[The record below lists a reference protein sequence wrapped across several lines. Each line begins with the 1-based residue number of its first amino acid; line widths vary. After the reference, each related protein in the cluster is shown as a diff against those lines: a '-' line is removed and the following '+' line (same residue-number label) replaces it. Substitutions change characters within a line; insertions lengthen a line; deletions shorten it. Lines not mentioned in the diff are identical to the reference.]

1 MTSTAS
7 QQIPPGK
14 FGLPVIGETLD
25 FFKDPNFAKKR
36 HQQYGEIFKTRLLG
50 SPTIF
55 LKGPD
60 ANRFVLTHENEYFQV
75 SWPGSVKALL
85 GPLSLALQTG
95 HGHVQRRK
103 LLVQA
108 FQPRALE
115 GYLPTMEAIC
125 DRYLTRWA
133 ELGQFTWYPE
143 LRNLT
148 FDIACK
154 LLVGLDNAAETNLG
168 HWFETWCEG
177 LFSIPLNLPW
187 TRFGKAYRCRKR
199 LLEELERLI
208 RDRSTQPDPGTDAL
222 GLMLQARDDE
232 GNQLAIEELKD
243 QVLLL
248 LFAGH
253 ETLTSALASFCLLM
267 AQNPAVMEQ
276 ARAEQEAFQDQPLT
290 LDTLKQMTYLEQVL
304 KEVLRMIAPVGGGFR
319 TVLKACEF
327 EGYTIPAGWTV
338 LYQISLTHQDSNIFK
353 SPETF
358 DPDRFAP
365 HRAEDKVKPFSHVP
379 FGGGVRECLGKEFAR
394 LEMKLFAA
402 KLLRHY
408 TWQLLPGQDLS
419 LVTVPTPHPK
429 DELKVTFS
437 PLAAVGKQTISH
449 RFD

>member
-1 MTSTAS
+1 MISTPS
-7 QQIPPGK
+7 QQLPPGE
-14 FGLPVIGETLD
+14 FGPPVIGETLN
-25 FFKDPNFAKKR
+25 FFRDPNYSQKK
-36 HQQYGEIFKTRLLG
+36 HEQYGDVFKTRLLG
-50 SPTIF
+50 SPTVF

-60 ANRFVLTHENEYFQV
+60 ATRFVLMHENEYFQV

-95 HGHVQRRK
+95 HVHLQRRK

-115 GYLPTMEAIC
+115 GYVPAMAEIC
-125 DRYLTRWA
+125 DLTFTRWA
-133 ELGQFTWYPE
+133 NQGQLTWYPE

-154 LLVGLDNAAETNLG
+154 LLVGLDNASATPLG
-168 HWFETWCEG
+168 HWFETWCGG
-177 LFSIPLNLPW
+177 LFTIPINLPW
-187 TRFGKAYRCRKR
+187 TRFGKAYRCRG
-199 LLEELERLI
+199 LLLKELERMI
-208 RDRSTQPDPGTDAL
+208 RDRAAQSDTGDDAL
-222 GLMLQARDDE
+222 GLMLQARDED
-232 GNQLAIEELKD
+232 GNQLSIEELKD

-253 ETLTSALASFCLLM
+253 ETLTSALASFCLLVAQYPDVM
-267 AQNPAVMEQ
+267 AKARTEQ
-276 ARAEQEAFQDQPLT
+276 AALQDQLLT
-290 LDTLKQMTYLEQVL
+290 LDTLKQMPYLDQVL

-319 TVLKACEF
+319 TVLKPCQF
-327 EGYTIPAGWTV
+327 DGYTIPAGWIV
-338 LYQISLTHQDSNIFK
+338 LYEINLTHQDSQVFRD
-353 SPETF
+353 PDTF

-365 HRAEDKVKPFSHVP
+365 DRAEDKNKPFSHVP

-402 KLLRHY
+402 KLLRGY
-408 TWQLLPGQDLS
+408 SWSLLPNQDLT

-437 PLAAVGKQTISH
+437 AV
-449 RFD
+449 

>member
-1 MTSTAS
+1 MISTPS
-7 QQIPPGK
+7 QQLPPGE
-14 FGLPVIGETLD
+14 FGLPVIGETLN
-25 FFKDPNFAKKR
+25 FFRDPNYSQKK
-36 HQQYGEIFKTRLLG
+36 HEQYGDVFKTRLLG
-50 SPTIF
+50 SPTVF

-60 ANRFVLTHENEYFQV
+60 ATRFVLMHENEYFQV

-95 HGHVQRRK
+95 HVHLQRRK

-115 GYLPTMEAIC
+115 GYVPAMAEIC
-125 DRYLTRWA
+125 DRAFTRWTNQDQ
-133 ELGQFTWYPE
+133 LTWYPE

-154 LLVGLDNAAETNLG
+154 LLVGLDNASATPLG
-168 HWFETWCEG
+168 HWFEAWCGG
-177 LFSIPLNLPW
+177 LFTIPINLPW
-187 TRFGKAYRCRKR
+187 TRFGKAYRCRG
-199 LLEELERLI
+199 LLLKELERMI
-208 RDRSTQPDPGTDAL
+208 RDRAAQSDTGDDAL
-222 GLMLQARDDE
+222 GLMLQARDED
-232 GNQLAIEELKD
+232 GNQLSIEELKD

-253 ETLTSALASFCLLM
+253 ETLTSALASFCLLVAQYPDVM
-267 AQNPAVMEQ
+267 AKARTEQ
-276 ARAEQEAFQDQPLT
+276 AALQDQPLT
-290 LDTLKQMTYLEQVL
+290 LDTLKQMPYLDQVL

-319 TVLKACEF
+319 TVLKPCQF
-327 EGYTIPAGWTV
+327 NGYTIPAGWTV
-338 LYQISLTHQDSNIFK
+338 LYEINLTHQDSQVFRD
-353 SPETF
+353 PDTF

-365 HRAEDKVKPFSHVP
+365 DRAEDKNKPFSHVP

-402 KLLRHY
+402 KLLRGY
-408 TWQLLPGQDLS
+408 SWSLLPNQDLT

-437 PLAAVGKQTISH
+437 AV
-449 RFD
+449 

>member
-1 MTSTAS
+1 MVSTSP
-7 QQIPPGK
+7 QQVPPGQ

-25 FFKDPNFAKKR
+25 FFKDPDFAKKR
-36 HQQYGEIFKTRLLG
+36 HHQYGEVFKTRLLG
-50 SPTIF
+50 SPTVF
-55 LKGPD
+55 LKGPE

-95 HGHVQRRK
+95 HVHVQRRK

-115 GYLPTMEAIC
+115 GYVPAMGEIC
-125 DRYLTRWA
+125 DRYLARWA
-133 ELGQFTWYPE
+133 EQGQLTWYPE

-154 LLVGLDNAAETNLG
+154 LLVGLDHASETNLG
-168 HWFETWCEG
+168 HWFETWCGG
-177 LFSIPLNLPW
+177 LFTIPLNLPW
-187 TRFGKAYRCRKR
+187 TRFGKAYRCRGL

-208 RDRSTQPDPGTDAL
+208 RDRSAQPDPGHDAL
-222 GLMLQARDDE
+222 GLMLQASDEE

-253 ETLTSALASFCLLM
+253 ETLTSALASFCLLV
-267 AQNPAVMEQ
+267 AQHPEVMEKS
-276 ARAEQEAFQDQPLT
+276 RAEQVAFQHQPLT

-327 EGYTIPAGWTV
+327 AGYTIPAGWTV
-338 LYQISLTHQDSNIFK
+338 LYEISLTHQDSSIFK

-358 DPDRFAP
+358 DPDRFGP
-365 HRAEDKVKPFSHVP
+365 QRAEDKTKPFSHVP
-379 FGGGVRECLGKEFAR
+379 FGGGMRECLGKEFAR

-402 KLLRHY
+402 KLLRQY
-408 TWQLLPGQDLS
+408 TWELLPDQDLS

-429 DELKVTFS
+429 DELKVKFS
-437 PLAAVGKQTISH
+437 PLA
-449 RFD
+449 

>member
-1 MTSTAS
+1 MISTPS
-7 QQIPPGK
+7 QQLPPGE
-14 FGLPVIGETLD
+14 FGPPVIGETLN
-25 FFKDPNFAKKR
+25 FFRDPNYSQKK
-36 HQQYGEIFKTRLLG
+36 HEQYGDVFKTRLLG
-50 SPTIF
+50 SPTVF

-60 ANRFVLTHENEYFQV
+60 ATRFVLMHENEYFQV

-95 HGHVQRRK
+95 HVHLQRRK

-115 GYLPTMEAIC
+115 GYVPAMAEIC
-125 DRYLTRWA
+125 DLTFTRWA
-133 ELGQFTWYPE
+133 NQGQLTWYPE

-154 LLVGLDNAAETNLG
+154 LLVGLDNASATPLG
-168 HWFETWCEG
+168 HWFETWCGG
-177 LFSIPLNLPW
+177 LFTIPINLPW
-187 TRFGKAYRCRKR
+187 TRFGKAYRCRG
-199 LLEELERLI
+199 LLLKELERMI
-208 RDRSTQPDPGTDAL
+208 RDRAAQSDTGDDAL
-222 GLMLQARDDE
+222 GLMLQARDED
-232 GNQLAIEELKD
+232 GNQLSIEELKD

-253 ETLTSALASFCLLM
+253 ETLTSALASFCLLVAQYPDVM
-267 AQNPAVMEQ
+267 AKARTEQ
-276 ARAEQEAFQDQPLT
+276 AALQDQLLT
-290 LDTLKQMTYLEQVL
+290 LDTLKQMPYLDQVL

-319 TVLKACEF
+319 TVLKPCQF
-327 EGYTIPAGWTV
+327 NGYTIPAGWTV
-338 LYQISLTHQDSNIFK
+338 LYEINLTHQDSQVFRD
-353 SPETF
+353 PDTF

-365 HRAEDKVKPFSHVP
+365 DRAEDKNKPFSHVP

-402 KLLRHY
+402 KLLRGY
-408 TWQLLPGQDLS
+408 SWSLLPNQDLT

-437 PLAAVGKQTISH
+437 AV
-449 RFD
+449 